1 MASRRTKGFWRRM
14 RNWRFRQG
22 NPSYGDPTD
31 DTPERADEKEQERA
45 AEREHEPQ
53 GSRPSQGGFDRPLG
67 PLMGGPLGPMGG
79 SG

>member
-1 MASRRTKGFWRRM
+1 MTSRRTRGFWHRV

-31 DTPERADEKEQERA
+31 DTPERAAEKEHDPER
-45 AEREHEPQ
+45 
-53 GSRPSQGGFDRPLG
+53 SRPSQGGFDRPLG
-67 PLMGGPLGPMGG
+67 PLMGGPFGSMGG